1 MSLRNDNGAG
11 YAEIDRLID
20 TLRAIVGALNAHG
33 LGGGDSIPVAIA
45 RIETRL
51 GHLEERMSSMQKI
64 LVGLAVSVVS
74 MVVKMLI
81 EGVFRR

>member
-1 MSLRNDNGAG
+1 MPPRNDSSEGHT
-11 YAEIDRLID
+11 EIDRLID

-33 LGGGDSIPVAIA
+33 LGGSDSIPVAIA

-51 GHLEERMSSMQKI
+51 GHLEEKISSMQKI